1 MSINRKEA
9 VRLARK
15 CLPKILELSGNNDNA
30 GESNDQND
38 RIQTLSENDVAV
50 KSLCR
55 LWAGMGYI
63 YQITVQL
70 PSPSTSSSSGMEKY
84 HFIVKRVVPPSKKSR
99 SMGDERKTI
108 SYFLEANFYESIA
121 PSLIE
126 DHGLS
131 IPIPYYVERGGADD
145 DDRVTICMSRLD
157 GSPGRLAD
165 ENAVRAVLDWLSTL
179 HAATWGPAATDH
191 VARNLAQ
198 PVGSYW
204 HLETRPDEH
213 DSMSRRGWEGR
224 LKLAARAIDERL
236 RRDGMQCCIHGDAK
250 DVNMLFTKEG
260 GVGLYDFQYF
270 GKAPPSVDLAYFLC
284 VAVGD
289 TDDKYVTYYHHQL
302 INKLDKGSIT
312 PPTLKEL
319 EDSVALA
326 LCDFQRFMSGWGQWG
341 SDISSVVI
349 EVLDRLDGGRILK
362 SEDEY
367 REAVRREYG

>member
-1 MSINRKEA
+1 MGINRKEA
-9 VRLARK
+9 ARLARK
-15 CLPKILELSGNNDNA
+15 CLPKILELWGDNA
-30 GESNDQND
+30 SESNNHND
-38 RIQTLSENDVAV
+38 RIQALSENDVVV

-70 PSPSTSSSSGMEKY
+70 PSPSTSSSSGMETY

-108 SYFLEANFYESIA
+108 SYLLEAKIYENIA

-131 IPIPYYVERGGADD
+131 IPIPYYVERGGAN
-145 DDRVTICMSRLD
+145 DDRVTICMSRLG
-157 GSPGRLAD
+157 GSPGYLAD
-165 ENAVRAVLDWLSTL
+165 KNEVRAVLDWLSTL
-179 HAATWGPAATDH
+179 HAATWGRAATEYVDRSL
-191 VARNLAQ
+191 VQ

-213 DSMSRRGWEGR
+213 DSMPRRGWEGR

-236 RRDGMQCCIHGDAK
+236 RRDEMQCCIHGDAK
-250 DVNMLFTKEG
+250 DANMLFTKGG
-260 GVGLYDFQYF
+260 GVGMYDFQYF

-289 TDDKYVTYYHHQL
+289 TDDEYVAYYHQQL
-302 INKLDKGSIT
+302 INKLIKGSNT

-319 EDSVALA
+319 EDSLALA